1 VKEMAKFKITN
12 LNEMSNKELNDKL
25 DELNLTLIKQNAQRI
40 KGASLENPKM
50 IREVK
55 KNIARIKQKLA
66 EKKAR

>member
-1 VKEMAKFKITN
+1 MAKFKITN